1 MTPTEPIFAAL
12 FSLASTGE
20 GLAGAF
26 TWAGGGPFAF
36 TSRRVRTFD
45 DLGAGRQP
53 ALCQAEHEEDVHWPT
68 NQDPKITLS
77 ASWLI
82 YVNTGDPNA
91 VPATTTNAI
100 LDAVKALFV
109 DPGPEGVQH
118 LQMQYAGGV
127 YRVWI
132 EGKIQKFQG
141 DLDGQTLIV
150 VPIKIMVPQF

>member
-1 MTPTEPIFAAL
+1 MTSTEPIYAAL

-20 GLAGAF
+20 GLPGKF
-26 TWAGGGPFAF
+26 TWMGGGPFAY

-45 DLGAGRQP
+45 DLTGKQP
-53 ALCQAEHEEDVHWPT
+53 ALCQAEHEEDVRWIT
-68 NQDPKITLS
+68 NQEPRLTLG

-82 YVNTGDPNA
+82 YVNTGDPDE

-100 LDAVKALFV
+100 LDAVKALFI
-109 DPGPEGVQH
+109 DSGPDGVQH
-118 LQMQYAGGV
+118 LELVYAGGV

-150 VPIKIMVPQF
+150 VPIRILTPQF